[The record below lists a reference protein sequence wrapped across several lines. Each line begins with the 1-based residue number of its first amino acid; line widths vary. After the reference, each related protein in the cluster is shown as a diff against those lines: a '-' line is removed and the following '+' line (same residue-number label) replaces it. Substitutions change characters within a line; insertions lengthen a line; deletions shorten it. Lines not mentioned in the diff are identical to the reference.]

1 MIVIEIVMILFFSL
15 FTTSCTEQVRVN
27 YPRCVVLDL
36 DTKVEV
42 EEKSEGEYT
51 LPEEVPQKPKEPM
64 ETETTIPPT
73 NEKEIVTPSKKEDVV
88 MMTISE
94 IKEHN
99 KKIAQK
105 TTTLSDIA
113 KINYLSKE
121 DIKKHIESSSM
132 PKMPKYDGD
141 EEVSEEQIQSI
152 LENRNIAE
160 IEEMDSPR
168 RGIVVSRTNM
178 KSFPT
183 DVKFF
188 KTKGATNFDQI
199 QETEITVNTPALIL
213 HESKDGS
220 WYFIK
225 TQTYS
230 GWVKKS
236 DVAIASLS
244 NWNYFDDSSSFVVVT
259 SHSIMV
265 DGKIIDMG
273 VRLPVKRDLSS
284 EVEVDIPIKTASNLV
299 SKKAVLL
306 DKSSISLGYLPYT
319 KENVLAQ
326 AQKYMD
332 TPYSWGGMDKG
343 VDCSSFIMNIYST
356 FGFVFPRNTS
366 SQNSSVGEV
375 ITLSEK
381 NSSQKLEIFSKQND
395 PVILYQPGHTML
407 YIGVENGKHYI
418 IHASGSEMKVTKTQ
432 LENSTYLKN
441 IDRIVKIAT

>member
-27 YPRCVVLDL
+27 YPRCVILDL
-36 DTKVEV
+36 DAKVEF
-42 EEKSEGEYT
+42 EEKSEGVYT
-51 LPEEVPQKPKEPM
+51 LPEEVPHKPKEPT
-64 ETETTIPPT
+64 ETEPTSPPP
-73 NEKEIVTPSKKEDVV
+73 NEKEIITPSKKEDVV

-99 KKIAQK
+99 KRIAQK

-121 DIKKHIESSSM
+121 DIKKYVECYSM

-141 EEVSEEQIQSI
+141 EEVTEEQIQSI
-152 LENRNIAE
+152 FKNRNIVE
-160 IEEMDSPR
+160 IEEMNSPR

-183 DVKFF
+183 DIKFF

-199 QETEITVNTPALIL
+199 QETEITMNTPALIL
-213 HESKDGS
+213 HESKDEL

-225 TQTYS
+225 TQIYS
-230 GWVKKS
+230 GWVKKT

-244 NWNYFDDSSSFVVVT
+244 DWDYFDESSSFVVVT
-259 SHSIMV
+259 SHSILI

-273 VRLPVKRDLSS
+273 VRLPVKRGLSS
-284 EVEVDIPIKTASNLV
+284 EVEVDIPIKTTSGLV
-299 SKKAVLL
+299 SKKAILL

-319 KENVLAQ
+319 KENILAQ
-326 AQKYMD
+326 AQKYMGM
-332 TPYSWGGMDKG
+332 PYSWGGMDKG
-343 VDCSSFIMNIYST
+343 VDCSSFIMNIYKT

-366 SQNSSVGEV
+366 NQNSSVGEV
-375 ITLSEK
+375 ISLSGK
-381 NSSQKLEIFSKQND
+381 ISSQKLEILSKQSD

-407 YIGVENGKHYI
+407 YIGMENGKHYI
-418 IHASGSEMKVTKTQ
+418 VHASGSEMKVIKTQ